1 MKILIAAD
9 GSEYT
14 RRMMDYLARHPTWLG
29 GGNQITVLT
38 VVATVPP
45 RAASVLAPEV
55 LKGYYDDSAESV
67 LAPLRAFLHERGVVG
82 AELVHRVG
90 HAADEIARYATEGAV
105 DLIVMGSHGHGTFS
119 NLVMGS
125 VATKVL
131 ASCKTP
137 VLIVR

>member
-14 RRMMDYLARHPTWLG
+14 RHALDYLNTHQAWLAAP
-29 GGNQITVLT
+29 NEVTVLT
-38 VVATVPP
+38 VVPAVPP

-55 LKGYYDDSAESV
+55 LKGYYDDSAETV
-67 LAPLRAFLHERGVVG
+67 LAPVRSLLQERGV
-82 AELVHRVG
+82 AATLVHKVG
-90 HAADEIARYATEGAV
+90 HAADEISRYATEHAM

-119 NLVMGS
+119 NMVMGS

-137 VLIVR
+137 VLLIR